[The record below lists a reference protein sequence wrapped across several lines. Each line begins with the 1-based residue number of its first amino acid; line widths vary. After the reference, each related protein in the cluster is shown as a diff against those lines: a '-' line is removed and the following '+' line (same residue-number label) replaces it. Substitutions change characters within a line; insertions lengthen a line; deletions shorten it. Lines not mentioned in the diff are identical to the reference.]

1 MNRRFMLSCALFA
14 LAFSL
19 LMPLPASAQDATAEP
34 APSAAQDTTDT
45 FLLQRAEDA
54 LAAADR
60 TLNAINLTLGVIQ
73 VLGVILVVL
82 GGLAAFAGF
91 QRNREERNRLQN
103 ELQNARDTNAKIG
116 EVFDEKL
123 KKMDDANRQLTDDFN
138 VRMDEARKALGE
150 VQKTREKL
158 EKLDG
163 DSAKILSDIQRIE
176 SGIEKQRD
184 VFTTEINAAL
194 EKVRQGAE
202 ALVLSQFAQRQIN
215 LGNLRPAVE
224 YLEKAC
230 ELDPQNTILQ
240 YFLGDLLVRQG
251 KLTEGIACLQR
262 ARASRDPSADASY
275 AYAIRQQGDKI
286 SDPIQRE
293 RMYSEASDIFLSVYA
308 SDPFLI
314 DISGESVFGALAGLY
329 RRQGRLDKA
338 IEWYEHTRRVSPQ
351 NSYPVNN
358 LAVLYFR
365 QGSKAEADK
374 YFRRAKEL
382 AEEKLAVRSSD
393 YWARF
398 DLMTAKIALGDSFES
413 IKPHLDMV
421 FEQVSSTDPLRKFLG
436 GLQDLSRATQPPK
449 AITSVINTV
458 ETEIAQRG
466 DKNNS

>member
-1 MNRRFMLSCALFA
+1 MNRRFLLSFMLFA

-19 LMPLPASAQDATAEP
+19 LTLPSYAQDATAESVPPP
-34 APSAAQDTTDT
+34 APQDNVNAD
-45 FLLQRAEDA
+45 LLQRAEDA
-54 LAAADR
+54 LDAADR
-60 TLNAINLTLGVIQ
+60 TLNTINLTLGIIQ
-73 VLGVILVVL
+73 VLGVILAVM

-91 QRNREERNRLQN
+91 QRNREERNKLQA
-103 ELQNARDTNAKIG
+103 ELQSARDTNAKIG
-116 EVFDEKL
+116 QVFDEKL
-123 KKMDDANRQLTDDFN
+123 GELRDANRELTDEFN
-138 VRMDEARKALGE
+138 ARMDEARRALGE

-158 EKLDG
+158 EKLDS
-163 DSAKILSDIQRIE
+163 DSAKILGDIQRIE
-176 SGIEKQRD
+176 RGIEKQRD
-184 VFTTEINAAL
+184 DFSTEITTAL
-194 EKVRQGAE
+194 EKVRQGTE

-230 ELDPQNTILQ
+230 QLDPQNTILQ

-251 KLTEGIACLQR
+251 KLAEGIACLQR

-293 RMYSEASDIFLSVYA
+293 RMYSEAADIFLNVYA

-365 QGSKAEADK
+365 QGNKTEADK
-374 YFRRAKEL
+374 FFRRAREL
-382 AEEKLAVRSSD
+382 AEEKLTIRSSD

-398 DLMTAKIALGDSFES
+398 DLMTARLALGDSFES

-421 FEQVSSTDPLRKFLG
+421 FEQVSSADPLKKFLG
-436 GLQDLSRATQPPK
+436 GLLDLSKAPQPPK
-449 AITSVINTV
+449 AITAVINTV
-458 ETEIAQRG
+458 ETEIARRG
-466 DKNNS
+466 EKSNG